1 MGEQEHERRSV
12 DSVKK
17 LLMGL
22 MLLMTA
28 TAASAAWTLV
38 GPNDDITLYVD
49 RATIRRNGNFVKM
62 WILFDYNKVDV
73 THQSSR
79 SQDEFDCKGE
89 KMHALAIT
97 SFSGQMLSG
106 TVTYTNNTTGDWT
119 PVAPESMGETM
130 WKIACGK
137 K

>member
-1 MGEQEHERRSV
+1 MKR
-12 DSVKK
+12 
-17 LLMGL
+17 LLLGL
-22 MLLMTA
+22 MLLVTA
-28 TAASAAWTLV
+28 GAASAAWTLV

-49 RATIRRNGNFVKM
+49 RATIRRTGNFVKM
-62 WILFDYNKVDV
+62 WILFDYIKVDV

-79 SQDEFDCKGE
+79 SQNEFDCKGE
-89 KMHALAIT
+89 KMRALAIT

-106 TVTYTNNTTGDWT
+106 TVNHTENTTGEWT
-119 PVAPESMGETM
+119 AVAPQSMGETM